1 MSIIFLLGVMPNDSN
16 TQAEREWIEEAKKA
30 SLVEVKPEV
39 NKVEPEESDVKP
51 DVFPK
56 KQETASG
63 KSDILCILC

>member
-1 MSIIFLLGVMPNDSN
+1 MPNDSN